1 MPQRTLDSVPC
12 PVCSDNGRVRDIKI
26 DEDVILNAKRTPVIV
41 PAKCENGHSVVLFV
55 DRNFTIRDVEIAG
68 EAVQGDEDEGD
79 SSIEKAQRWMAD
91 F

>member
-12 PVCSDNGRVRDIKI
+12 PACNNGKIQNIRI
-26 DEDVILNAKRTPVIV
+26 DEDVILNAKRSPVIV
-41 PAKCENGHSVVLFV
+41 SAKCENGHSVVLFV

-68 EAVQGDEDEGD
+68 EAVQDDEEGE
-79 SSIEKAQRWMAD
+79 SSIDKAKKWMAD